1 MSAMLEHI
9 DGLFES
15 GFIITAIYSAI
26 VLSVAYFISFIIG
39 RIIRRRENSQDRERP
54 SVFLRLVRVFIY
66 AIAIYSIISRIKPL
80 QSITRAMLTSTSVIA
95 VVVSIAAQDTVGNL
109 VAGISILTTHLFR
122 KGDLVKVGSSQQ
134 EIYIG
139 FVEKI
144 AFQHTI
150 IRTYQ
155 NVYIAVPN
163 SYIIRNSIIN
173 ENLID
178 PRKSSYFE
186 ITISYDSDID
196 YAMNFIKERLKS
208 DERVLGRDDIDVS
221 CVRLESN
228 GAVIRTVIA
237 ARTSY
242 DAFDIETDL
251 RKVIFKE
258 IGMHHRFAIA
268 PARIEIVKH
277 LH

>member
-1 MSAMLEHI
+1 MFEKM

-15 GFIITAIYSAI
+15 GLVRTAVYSAI
-26 VLSVAYFISFIIG
+26 VLSAAYFISFIIG

-109 VAGISILTTHLFR
+109 VAGISILTTHPFR

-163 SYIIRNSIIN
+163 SYIIRNPIIN

-196 YAMNFIKERLKS
+196 YAMNFIKERLKK
-208 DERVLGRDDIDVS
+208 DERVLDRDDIDVS

-251 RKVIFKE
+251 RKAIFKE
-258 IGMHHRFAIA
+258 ISIHHGFAIA

-277 LH
+277 QH